1 MLIAVVVQGQRRQP
15 SVTDEQRDAFRR
27 ALRRAREAV
36 GQTQLGLSR
45 AIGVTRSAVWQWE
58 QGRAIPRPGA
68 VAAVERELRL
78 PPGALSR
85 LLGYLPAGAVEREM
99 ISVIEAIEADSRLG
113 ERERELLAAM
123 YRELLKQR
131 ETEKGNT

>member
-1 MLIAVVVQGQRRQP
+1 
-15 SVTDEQRDAFRR
+15 
-27 ALRRAREAV
+27 LRRAREAV

>member
-1 MLIAVVVQGQRRQP
+1 MLIAVVVQQERRRP
-15 SVTDEQRDAFRR
+15 GVTDEQRDAFRR

-68 VAAVERELRL
+68 VAAVEHELHL
-78 PPGALSR
+78 PAGALSR

>member
-1 MLIAVVVQGQRRQP
+1 MLVAVVVQEQRRQP
-15 SVTDEQRDAFRR
+15 GVTDEQRIAFRR
-27 ALRRAREAV
+27 ALRRAREAA

-58 QGRAIPRPGA
+58 DGRAIPRPDA

-85 LLGYLPAGAVEREM
+85 LLGYLPAGAVEQEM

-123 YRELLKQR
+123 YRELVKQR
-131 ETEKGNT
+131 EAEKGNT